1 MRFELCRGDLPP
13 IEEVVRY
20 LERRE
25 ETGCFAVFTGVVR
38 GISKSGER
46 VVALYY
52 EANEGAARRA
62 FEKIVGELEK
72 KYGIHDALLYH
83 KLGKAYVGDRVM
95 YVAVSARGRAEA
107 FAALRELVDRVKR
120 EVPIWKKE
128 ITERGEYWVEE

>member
-1 MRFELCRGDLPP
+1 MHFELCTDRLPPLEEAVEKLSIRGD
-13 IEEVVRY
+13 
-20 LERRE
+20 
-25 ETGCFAVFTGVVR
+25 TGCFAIFVGVVR
-38 GISKSGER
+38 GVSKSGER

-52 EANEGAARRA
+52 EANEKAAGRV
-62 FEKIVGELEK
+62 FEELVEEIK
-72 KYGIHDALLYH
+72 RECGIHDALLYH

-128 ITERGEYWVEE
+128 ITESREYWVEE